1 MILPSLFPHYVFY
14 IIKTIATKTQIN
26 YNKKEMRMKYL
37 FLLLALTACASAN
50 RGSIDDATI
59 LNWEN
64 DAVTTEQ
71 FVRDHKSCLGIKT
84 NNYIPRSRIAKLLSP
99 NQSAQMPDWDG
110 LWVTFQ
116 SNEYKDVGQRALL
129 SVPPN
134 TASKTTGY
142 YRKCMLKR
150 GYLLRAK

>member
-1 MILPSLFPHYVFY
+1 
-14 IIKTIATKTQIN
+14 
-26 YNKKEMRMKYL
+26 MRMKKL
-37 FLLLALTACASAN
+37 FLFLALTACASAN

-71 FVRDHKSCLGIKT
+71 FVRDHKSCLGIKNKDYT
-84 NNYIPRSRIAKLLSP
+84 PKSRLAKLLSP
-99 NQSAQMPDWDG
+99 NQHDQMPDWDG

-116 SNEYKDVGQRALL
+116 SNEYKDVGQRALM

-134 TASKTTGY
+134 TASKTIGY
-142 YRKCMLKR
+142 YRKCMMKR

>member
-1 MILPSLFPHYVFY
+1 
-14 IIKTIATKTQIN
+14 
-26 YNKKEMRMKYL
+26 MRMKKL
-37 FLLLALTACASAN
+37 FLFLALTACASAN

-71 FVRDHKSCLGIKT
+71 FVRDHKSCLGIKNKDYT
-84 NNYIPRSRIAKLLSP
+84 PKSRLAKLLSP
-99 NQSAQMPDWDG
+99 NQHDQMPDWDG

-116 SNEYKDVGQRALL
+116 SNEYKDVGQRALM

-134 TASKTTGY
+134 TASKTIGY
-142 YRKCMLKR
+142 YRKCMMQR

>member
-1 MILPSLFPHYVFY
+1 
-14 IIKTIATKTQIN
+14 
-26 YNKKEMRMKYL
+26 MKIRDL
-37 FLLLALTACASAN
+37 FLILVLSACASVN

-71 FVRDHKSCLGIKT
+71 FVRDHKACLGIKNT
-84 NNYIPRSRIAKLLSP
+84 NYQPRSRIVKLLSP

-142 YRKCMLKR
+142 YRKCMMRR
-150 GYLLRAK
+150 GYLLRGK

>member
-1 MILPSLFPHYVFY
+1 
-14 IIKTIATKTQIN
+14 
-26 YNKKEMRMKYL
+26 MRMKYL
-37 FLLLALTACASAN
+37 FLFLALTACASAN

-71 FVRDHKSCLGIKT
+71 FVRDHKSCLGIKSKDYT
-84 NNYIPRSRIAKLLSP
+84 PKSRLAKLLTS
-99 NQSAQMPDWDG
+99 NQHDQMPDWDG

-116 SNEYKDVGQRALL
+116 SNEYKDVGQRALM

-134 TASKTTGY
+134 TASKTVGY
-142 YRKCMLKR
+142 YRKCMMKR
-150 GYLLRAK
+150 GYLLRAQ

>member
-1 MILPSLFPHYVFY
+1 M
-14 IIKTIATKTQIN
+14 K
-26 YNKKEMRMKYL
+26 MRDL
-37 FLLLALTACASAN
+37 FLILILSACASVN

-71 FVRDHKSCLGIKT
+71 FVRDHKACLGIKNT
-84 NNYIPRSRIAKLLSP
+84 NYQPRSRIVKLLSP

-116 SNEYKDVGQRALL
+116 SNEYQDVGQRALL

-142 YRKCMLKR
+142 YRKCMMRR
-150 GYLLRAK
+150 GYLLRGK